1 MTEYTKKKKKK
12 KKIDK
17 FPPDFE
23 GFAKSG
29 EIEKARKKALTTLKL
44 AKQHPVEREDAGLNF
59 LMGSGKREVEAYK
72 KYIKDRADIR
82 EKARSNKKKYGTNN
96 LLK

>member
-1 MTEYTKKKKKK
+1 MTEYIKKKKKK
-12 KKIDK
+12 KKIDR

-59 LMGSGKREVEAYK
+59 LMGSGKREVKAYK
-72 KYIKDRADIR
+72 KYIKDRANVR
-82 EKARSNKKKYGTNN
+82 EKARSNKKKYGITN
-96 LLK
+96 L